1 MGKSRVCGISTG
13 ARCAPLQRGRNRND
27 EMRLQR
33 WAASLQRLDAFATDG
48 CIAVPRRGAH
58 CAPVSYIAA
67 PVTVITTM
75 FREDARR
82 VIGATAKPLYPIDG
96 KAAGFDRRTPKTSL
110 FEGGGP
116 PQRWKEFVPRRGAH
130 CAPVSYIAAPVTV
143 ITTMFREDARRV
155 IGATAKP
162 LYPIDGKAAGF
173 DRRNPKTSLFEGGG
187 PPQRWKEFV
196 PRRGAHCAPVRP
208 RRYNNNPSKGRAK
221 GLRGDRKALRLIRRQ
236 GRRP

>member
-1 MGKSRVCGISTG
+1 MRPLCGKKHGGNRKSQGALARLCEFPGRFRIYRAQRSQQGCSLSLGMLRLAEPPTGRARLRSSLKSPRNPITPIKTSRVATLHPG
-13 ARCAPLQRGRNRND
+13 LYK
-27 EMRLQR
+27 RL
-33 WAASLQRLDAFATDG
+33 
-48 CIAVPRRGAH
+48 
-58 CAPVSYIAA
+58 
-67 PVTVITTM
+67 
-75 FREDARR
+75 
-82 VIGATAKPLYPIDG
+82 
-96 KAAGFDRRTPKTSL
+96 
-110 FEGGGP
+110 
-116 PQRWKEFVPRRGAH
+116 
-130 CAPVSYIAAPVTV
+130 
-143 ITTMFREDARRV
+143 REDARRV